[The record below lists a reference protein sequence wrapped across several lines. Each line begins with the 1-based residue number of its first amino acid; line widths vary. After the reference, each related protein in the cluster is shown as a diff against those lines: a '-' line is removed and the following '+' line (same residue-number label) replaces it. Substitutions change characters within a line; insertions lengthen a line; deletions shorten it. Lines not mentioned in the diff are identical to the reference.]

1 MHVFSERYLHLPDVS
16 DPDLDGLDSLD
27 NLDDLDDGE
36 DENQVDDVDDGDGR
50 RLERRLQRVEDLVQR
65 HLLTD
70 DCLQHLHR
78 YGKVPLSRSIEFL
91 LYVELISSCLF
102 CIYRVLPSY
111 CSKNYLN
118 LFLLSTR
125 LVAHPRQGVF
135 ILFLKNSNKNK

>member
-78 YGKVPLSRSIEFL
+78 YGKVPLSFDRVSSLRWTDFILSL
-91 LYVELISSCLF
+91 LH
-102 CIYRVLPSY
+102 LPS
-111 CSKNYLN
+111 
-118 LFLLSTR
+118 FTELL
-125 LVAHPRQGVF
+125 
-135 ILFLKNSNKNK
+135 